1 MANQYINKVVNGE
14 TGDVLI
20 DLSGDSLLNASQ
32 LASGVTAHTR
42 SGAPVTGTNTND
54 MDTSTFNATASQ
66 ILSGATAG
74 VQGSKVTGTMTNN
87 GNNNVTVTSKSGTS
101 IAAGYY
107 DGSGKAVIDS
117 TSATNLVAGNIRAG
131 ITILGIEG
139 EMTGEDTLTVGAAS
153 ATPTSSQQVITAA
166 SLSYDYITQV
176 TVAAI
181 PYTETDNQQG
191 GKTVVIAGSAA

>member
-1 MANQYINKVVNGE
+1 MANNQYVNKVVYD
-14 TGDVLI
+14 GDTLI
-20 DLSGDSLLNASQ
+20 DLTSDTAVATDVLSGKYFH
-32 LASGVTAHTR
+32 LASGQRVQGSCAYD
-42 SGAPVTGTNTND
+42 SNTTD
-54 MDTSTFNATASQ
+54 ANAAAGE
-66 ILSGATAG
+66 ILSGKTAY
-74 VQGSKVTGTMTNN
+74 VNKNKITGSMTNN
-87 GNNNVTVTSKSGTS
+87 GNSNVTVTSKSGTS
-101 IAAGYY
+101 IPAGYF

-166 SLSYDYITQV
+166 SLDYDYITQV
-176 TVAAI
+176 TIAAI